1 MTQEDFGSVSS
12 RTYVSSLERAE
23 KSPTL
28 DKVAELAAA
37 MALHPVT
44 LMVFAWTTAG
54 SSDKLLARVA
64 EELELVRNGVQNRK

>member
-28 DKVAELAAA
+28 DKVVELAAA

-44 LMVFAWTTAG
+44 LMALAWTTAG
-54 SSDKLLARVA
+54 SSDKLLARVE
-64 EELELVRNGVQNRK
+64 EELELVRSSVQSRE